1 MQRQWRWVMWMGCLV
16 LGVAAAG
23 GAFAQQGGM
32 GGMIGRGWGPS
43 GHYMRMYDP
52 KTVETIEGTVAKV
65 EKFMPMH
72 GMSTGIHLEVTTAN
86 GPVAVHL
93 GPSRFLEQQ
102 PVKIVAGDTV
112 EVTGSRITFDGKPAI
127 IASEVRKGGEVLKL
141 RDARGMPAWGGGM
154 MRNRRT

>member
-32 GGMIGRGWGPS
+32 GGMMGRGWGPS
-43 GHYMRMYDP
+43 GHYARMYDP
-52 KTVETIEGTVAKV
+52 KTVETVAGTVAKV
-65 EKFMPMH
+65 EKFTPMR

-93 GPSRFLEQQ
+93 GPSWFLDRQA
-102 PVKIVAGDTV
+102 VKVGVNDKV
-112 EVTGSRITFDGKPAI
+112 EITGSRITFDGKPAI
-127 IASEVRKGGEVLKL
+127 IAAEVRKGDAVLKL
-141 RDARGMPAWGGGM
+141 RDAQGVPLWGGGM
-154 MRNRRT
+154 RRQRQG